1 MGMEK
6 LLTLII
12 PTYNM
17 EKLLDRCLASLVI
30 KDDSLFQQV
39 EVLVVID
46 GAKDRS
52 SDCLLYTSDAAD
64 EL

>member
-1 MGMEK
+1 MEK

-17 EKLLDRCLASLVI
+17 EKLLDRCLSSLVV
-30 KDDSLFQQV
+30 KDNSLFQQV

-46 GAKDRS
+46 GSKDRS
-52 SDCLLYTSDAAD
+52 SELHTGTKSVILLFSA
-64 EL
+64 